1 MDWYGVLFGAVAAWQ
16 PGQSSIADYQDAYG
30 PAFHLDPS
38 GKTDA
43 VEKELMAAQGDLV
56 DAKTGMTSDQLF
68 WLDPWSAEGQAV
80 SARVLPIAHDLRIH
94 AEQAVVLLADAR
106 RDNPKLAEPDAIAA
120 MDLGARRLDLIGLK
134 FQLAQEI
141 PAAYAQA
148 VAQQHDKAQS
158 NATYNLLSEISGM
171 NGRCQDL
178 RDAYSALKSEYSQV
192 WLGENRSYW
201 LNNVTV
207 RYDLETERWQRRADQ
222 FAAAIYDWQNGQD
235 LPAASALDLPAS
247 VASGH

>member
-1 MDWYGVLFGAVAAWQ
+1 MDWYGVLFGAVASWQ

-30 PAFHLDPS
+30 SAFHLDPS
-38 GKTDA
+38 GKIGSA
-43 VEKELMAAQGDLV
+43 EKELMAAQGVLV

-80 SARVLPIAHDLRIH
+80 APKLLPVAHDLRDH
-94 AEQAVVLLADAR
+94 AEQALVLLADVR
-106 RDNPKLAEPDAIAA
+106 RDNPKLSEPDALTA

-158 NATYNLLSEISGM
+158 SATNTCLA
-171 NGRCQDL
+171 R
-178 RDAYSALKSEYSQV
+178 SAAP
-192 WLGENRSYW
+192 
-201 LNNVTV
+201 T
-207 RYDLETERWQRRADQ
+207 
-222 FAAAIYDWQNGQD
+222 AAARTCATHIRR
-235 LPAASALDLPAS
+235 
-247 VASGH
+247 